1 MSYAVIGAHAMH
13 AWIEPRLTA
22 DIDVTAQL
30 ALDDLGRLEAVFAEG
45 EEGPASEAPMRD
57 RVP

>member
-1 MSYAVIGAHAMH
+1 VIGAHAMH